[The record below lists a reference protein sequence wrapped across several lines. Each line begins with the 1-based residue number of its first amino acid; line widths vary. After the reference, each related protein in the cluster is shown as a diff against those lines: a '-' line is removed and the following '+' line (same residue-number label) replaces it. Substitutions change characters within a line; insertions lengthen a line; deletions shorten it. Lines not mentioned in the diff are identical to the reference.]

1 MWDVLSGAERGER
14 YRSALPLADR
24 QAIVE
29 ILKDTK
35 RDLPAYFQRVSR

>member
-1 MWDVLSGAERGER
+1 VLSKD
-14 YRSALPLADR
+14 DR

-35 RDLPAYFQRVSR
+35 RDLPTYFDAVTK